1 MNAYRL
7 TTLTHTD
14 LPDAAALAAA
24 AFSDTPCYNEIL
36 PDSDIIQ
43 RTAFLSWL
51 FEKNFTL
58 RLEEDCCRCTYD
70 GDTLIS
76 FFMFTKPDVRH
87 PTCCDML
94 RVGLITGAVKYGFTA
109 VKRLLQTKNWM
120 EAKEK
125 EVLSSR
131 EVRGEEQ
138 QMIRLERM
146 TGKKRRGR
154 NNTGKGSRF
163 SSFVLF
169 VLFVVVFIP
178 FLFLVCALI
187 CTDLY
192 PIF

>member
-7 TTLTHTD
+7 TTLSHTD

-24 AFSDTPCYNEIL
+24 AFSDAPCYNEIL

-70 GDTLIS
+70 GDKLVS

-94 RVGLITGAVKYGFTA
+94 RVGLITGAVKYGIT
-109 VKRLLQTKNWM
+109 VQ
-120 EAKEK
+120 
-125 EVLSSR
+125 
-131 EVRGEEQ
+131 
-138 QMIRLERM
+138 
-146 TGKKRRGR
+146 
-154 NNTGKGSRF
+154 
-163 SSFVLF
+163 
-169 VLFVVVFIP
+169 
-178 FLFLVCALI
+178 
-187 CTDLY
+187 
-192 PIF
+192 